1 MYIAESWAIAA
12 CPTLERAFSA
22 AEYIEE
28 CAQLAY
34 WSMMAGSMN
43 PIPDEAVKELHDRM
57 LKGIA
62 GLIKRRSD
70 YYGREL

>member
-1 MYIAESWAIAA
+1 MVCTLQNHGLIAA
-12 CPTLERAFSA
+12 CPTFERAFSA

-62 GLIKRRSD
+62 V
-70 YYGREL
+70 